1 MDAIN
6 NKDKLHKTIM
16 VGGGLLLGL
25 MALSWGVR
33 FLSNASQQVK
43 ISEQEIQVIA
53 PQEKTEPLMVGQS
66 SHNQT
71 VQKSQTELE
80 LSASYFQD
88 MIAQSQKELIMARA
102 KKWLIFATSEAP
114 KSKQTEGEFLT
125 QKLLTFV
132 DEIRRLSNNGALD
145 PSPESMDEYISLT
158 TEAQAI
164 VLAMTE
170 YPQGGANNRVDV
182 TKVLMGGNDFYMKS
196 LALNNV
202 QRFGAEEML
211 KPPVKSTN
219 IEPDQV
225 SPKAIEEE
233 PIEEEEVNKDG
244 NQ

>member
-1 MDAIN
+1 MEIMTDK
-6 NKDKLHKTIM
+6 NKLGKTIM

-25 MALSWGVR
+25 MTLSWGVR
-33 FLSNASQQVK
+33 FFSNASQSVK
-43 ISEQEIQVIA
+43 VSEQEIQVIA
-53 PQEKTEPLMVGQS
+53 PPEKEPLMIGQS
-66 SHNQT
+66 THNQT

-88 MIAQSQKELIMARA
+88 VINQSQKDLIMARA
-102 KKWLIFATSEAP
+102 KKWLIHATSEAP

-125 QKLLTFV
+125 QKLLSFIE
-132 DEIRRLSNNGALD
+132 EIRRLSNNGALD
-145 PSPESMDEYISLT
+145 PTPADMDEYISLT

-170 YPQGGANNRVDV
+170 YPQGGASQRVDV
-182 TKVLMGGNDFYMKS
+182 TKVLMGGTDFYMKS

-219 IEPDQV
+219 IAPDQV

-233 PIEEEEVNKDG
+233 PIEEEVNQDG